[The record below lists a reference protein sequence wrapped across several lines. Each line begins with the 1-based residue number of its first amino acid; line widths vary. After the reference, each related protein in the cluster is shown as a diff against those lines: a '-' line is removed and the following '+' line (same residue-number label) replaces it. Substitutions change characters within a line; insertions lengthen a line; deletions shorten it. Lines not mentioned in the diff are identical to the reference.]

1 MLYSYKGRNIHYQ
14 EKGQGH
20 PLLLLNGIMMSTESW
35 APFVP
40 AFSRNHRV
48 ILLDLMDQGKSAAF
62 PPGYGIQEQA
72 EMLKAFLWHLEIDRV
87 SVLGTSYGGALA
99 LQLACDAPQLVDRL
113 LLAATRAWTDPLFR
127 DMCESWLHGTASA
140 QAFYTSTIPFFYGA
154 TFQQNQRE
162 WMEKR
167 RQVLEATVFS
177 NPEFLDRM
185 RRLVRSIMDFDLRD
199 RLPAITCPTLILAP
213 EEDLV
218 MMPWEQKRI
227 LKGIP
232 QAEMISLPGTGH
244 VLFLERPELFVSLAM
259 GWFDYREALGLLDS
273 PAPMDEND
281 LVTQ

>member
-1 MLYSYKGRNIHYQ
+1 
-14 EKGQGH
+14 
-20 PLLLLNGIMMSTESW
+20 
-35 APFVP
+35 
-40 AFSRNHRV
+40 
-48 ILLDLMDQGKSAAF
+48 
-62 PPGYGIQEQA
+62 
-72 EMLKAFLWHLEIDRV
+72 
-87 SVLGTSYGGALA
+87 
-99 LQLACDAPQLVDRL
+99 
-113 LLAATRAWTDPLFR
+113 
-127 DMCESWLHGTASA
+127 
-140 QAFYTSTIPFFYGA
+140 
-154 TFQQNQRE
+154 
-162 WMEKR
+162 
-167 RQVLEATVFS
+167 
-177 NPEFLDRM
+177 M